1 MVCIL
6 IHACMG
12 GAIVNANA
20 VRSRDLTNT
29 NARAQAA
36 RSLVMRCVYHTHL
49 QHIQKAMNAASRQIM
64 QPAQNM
70 GDLGR
75 PPSQL
80 APMQDKTPRSF
91 LLWQALLDDYITRNN
106 QYIVG

>member
-1 MVCIL
+1 
-6 IHACMG
+6 
-12 GAIVNANA
+12 
-20 VRSRDLTNT
+20 
-29 NARAQAA
+29 
-36 RSLVMRCVYHTHL
+36 
-49 QHIQKAMNAASRQIM
+49 M